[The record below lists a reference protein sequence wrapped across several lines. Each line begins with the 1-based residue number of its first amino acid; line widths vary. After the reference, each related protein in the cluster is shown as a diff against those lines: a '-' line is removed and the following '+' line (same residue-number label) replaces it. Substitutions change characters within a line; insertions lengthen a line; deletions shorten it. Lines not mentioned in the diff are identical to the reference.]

1 MKKRLFASILGMAI
15 LGCQHVVAQPLL
27 KDGKL
32 EISQEAFIATLQSG
46 MPDDYFNELLESPE
60 RLERQLRDMHLVKVM
75 AARAAEEKLDQQPL
89 TIAQVE
95 YMRDKFLAQQYLNS
109 HLSQIEAVD
118 YETVAK
124 EAYALN
130 KDKYVTKESVHAEHI
145 LISTKERDEA
155 AAKELADE
163 VHAKAKSKDYAGKF
177 AELAVEYSEDPSAAS
192 NKGDLGFFERGRMVP
207 QFEQAA
213 FALKKGEITAPVKT
227 AFGYHII
234 RLIDHKP
241 ERQLSF
247 DDVKERLLADA
258 EKTYKQKKQT
268 ELVNSIM
275 SAPDIQVDVEALKGL
290 AKQAE

>member
-1 MKKRLFASILGMAI
+1 MKKSVLAPLLGMVI
-15 LGCQHVVAQPLL
+15 LGCNSVVAQPLL
-27 KDGKL
+27 KDDSI
-32 EISQEAFIATLQSG
+32 EISQDSFIATLQSA
-46 MPDDYFNELLESPE
+46 MPEDYLTELLKSPE
-60 RLERQLRDMHLVKVM
+60 RLERHLRDIHMLKVM
-75 AARAAEEKLDQQPL
+75 AARAIDAKLDQQPL
-89 TIAQVE
+89 TVAQLE
-95 YMRDKFLAQQYLNS
+95 YMRDKYLAQQYINS

-124 EAYALN
+124 EAYTLN
-130 KDKYVTKESVHAEHI
+130 KDKYVAQESVHAEHI
-145 LISTKERDEA
+145 LISTKERDEE

-163 VHAKAKSKDYAGKF
+163 VYAKAKSKAYAGKF

-227 AFGYHII
+227 GFGYHII

-247 DDVKERLLADA
+247 DEVKEHLLADA
-258 EKTYKQKKQT
+258 EKTYKQKKQS
-268 ELVNSIM
+268 ELVDSIM
-275 SAPDIQVDVEALKGL
+275 SAPDIQVDVDALKDL